1 MGDEGDDEEDDARA
15 EKTKKSPM
23 AAQNQYQLKASNDE
37 TPAGHFLYPLVAV
50 DCITDWSTAAPT
62 ETKKSQPRL
71 PWPPPLES
79 NDHHSPALR
88 WSLLSHITEL
98 RKHGLEGWEEGIG
111 VSGLAGLRISHTK
124 TLSIR
129 AVFKAPEIHLAN
141 TSPRDTSP
149 DPRYLG
155 ATAMPP
161 KRSTRQNSV
170 ANSHA
175 EVESQ
180 GHSHAMGETHA
191 QGGGQTHT
199 QGGGQTHGG
208 ENPFG
213 GGQAHGGGQV
223 LGGEIPVG
231 KPTDNKEDHQ
241 NKNDNRNH
249 EERESHNKN
258 DTPFVTMSDV
268 ADLLR
273 QERERPPKEP
283 RHFVRRPPYPIE
295 LLKEPYPEKYDTP
308 VFALFDGRK
317 GSAMEHISKFLDSM
331 GPFAAHGDLCL
342 REFSKSLVDRA
353 YTWYTVLPAGSIRTW
368 EDMVESFCS
377 KYFHVEEKITL
388 VNLHSTKQQIGED
401 LVKYIHRFR
410 DVSLDCH
417 VKYQEGEL
425 VEARKTA
432 ISVKPQVE
440 KSRDK
445 KSLPQTLTVSTT
457 TAPSGTKRKSPSDK
471 AYEEPPP
478 LPFTAEEM
486 MAIFDKWV
494 QDQVIK
500 LPKISKQPTAEEQ
513 KNPKYCR
520 YHRYV
525 NHPTVDCRTLR
536 WEVNRKI
543 QDGTLQL
550 SEAQQKVHQ
559 IPFPNYNKDKGKAV
573 VSVVIHGNVS
583 DMEAEES
590 AAASSSLVPAAV
602 RTLQK
607 SPKFKS
613 LFNQLGFGPEARN
626 AATEALITIAAES
639 GATCFT
645 AEAHASRAFL
655 ETTNAI
661 TFTDEDMEVQYPD
674 HRRPLYLSAVVK
686 DVQVRRALVDT
697 GSCLNLIPLSTLQ
710 AANVPQQK
718 IQGSPME
725 VTGFGGMTEHTM
737 GHVQLVLKVG
747 PIVALTRFHVVN
759 AETPYHVLLGRPW
772 LHKHKLVSSTYH
784 QCVKGRL
791 NGKPIR
797 IAANSC
803 PFDQT
808 EAHFVEAALYDDFA
822 STGEPSIVRPCGTPL
837 PAWEDIKDD
846 PEIDLRELLERKKKR
861 KEREGAW
868 GLIAHS
874 KRVPHLKRVVCKPSC
889 HLTQQTENSGKVMVD
904 QIQSTAMNSEK
915 VTVDHAQST
924 VMNHQKV
931 AVDQTES
938 MAINFEKVTVDR
950 IESMAINFERPAVD
964 QIESMAINSE
974 GPVVDKKESTAMD
987 PGGSTVDH
995 APSTVRNSGAEA
1007 VADQTE
1013 STTMSKEKSTTAEP
1027 NITSKEELEVIN
1039 LSDDPDITKPIS
1051 ISKSLSAKE
1060 RKCLIDLL
1068 HEYKDVFAWDYH
1080 EMPGIDPGLVAHSL
1094 NVEPGTRPVVQP
1106 MRTFHTEVEA
1116 QITQEVKKL
1125 LAAGFIK
1132 PIQHPRW
1139 LSNIVPVKKKN
1150 GQIRCCVDF
1159 RNLNKACPKDEFPL
1173 PNMDL
1178 LIDSAAGHA
1187 MFSFMD
1193 GFSGYNQIRMS
1204 TRDAEKTAFRT
1215 PIGNF
1220 YYTVMPFGLKNAGA
1234 TYQRTMT
1241 AMFHDMMH
1249 KEIEDYVDDIV
1260 VKSKKREDHLRVLR
1274 KVFDRCRLYKLKMNP
1289 LKCAFG
1295 VSAGKFLGFL
1305 VHNRG
1310 IDVDPAKASA
1320 IATMKAPTSH
1330 KELKSFLGR
1339 LSYIRRFIPGLAAVT
1354 AIFMPLM
1361 KKGVPFVWSTAC
1373 QQAFEKIQLI
1383 MTKLPTWPKKMKM
1396 GPEKPIYYVSR
1407 ALRDAETRYSGA
1419 EACMSLLHRPVLS
1432 GRLAQWLLQL
1442 SQYEITTETPT
1453 AIKSQAIADL
1463 LAQFPGEDSSSIS
1476 HEVPGEIGE
1485 ALLADLAD
1493 STWTLKFDGSS
1504 TSSSS
1509 GAGIV
1514 LTREDGETI
1523 AKSFKLDFSCSN
1535 NASEYEAYI
1544 TGLVIAHE
1552 MGIKHLRVIGD
1563 SNLIICQTKGEF
1575 SLKEPSLALYR
1586 ALAQKL
1592 EEKFHTFEISHAM
1605 RCENR
1610 YADAL
1615 ATLGSQVSF
1624 EGSKVDVTIDKR
1636 SMPITDLL
1644 KEKFK
1649 EQNLDAEDWRTPIR
1663 AKLVSPEGVADL
1675 KVLKDYVLIAG
1686 DLYRRLPGG
1695 VLARCVS
1702 LQEAAKKLTE
1712 VHERCCELRDGVSL
1726 YRRLQRLGYF
1736 WPSMSKEAAS
1746 LQEQCS
1752 FCQHQHE
1759 SDQVYATF
1767 VSSDWRTP
1775 FLEYFIENGFHGD
1788 PLRCLSLAESQTVM
1802 KEAHSGECG
1811 EHQGKK
1817 RLYQLLLT
1825 LGYYWPTMKKD
1836 TADFVKSCHT
1846 CQLQANLIHTH
1857 PTSLQNM
1864 ATPWP
1869 FHTWGLD
1876 LIGPINPSSGGY
1888 IWILVATEYFSK
1900 WVEAAIPLRK
1910 ATGAAVANFI
1920 REHIITRFGIPHK
1933 IISDNGTPFVNK
1945 NVKEVLEHYRIKHRR
1960 STPYYPQGNGQA
1972 EATNRMLLRILSKMV
1987 FDYGKGWNSH
1997 LADTL
2002 WAYRG
2007 STKTATGF
2015 TPFSLVYGTDAI
2027 SPTEL
2032 LVPSPRILHG
2042 MDLEADADICAEAR
2056 VADLEGLEEARE
2068 LAQARSLRY
2077 HQKLADAYEKTLQ
2090 TRIFAKGQMVL
2101 RAVDHVRRGLPSP
2114 SKFAPN
2120 WEGPY
2125 LIREAYDSGYYKL
2138 STADGTTLV
2147 DPINGKWLKRYY
2159 S

>member
-1 MGDEGDDEEDDARA
+1 
-15 EKTKKSPM
+15 
-23 AAQNQYQLKASNDE
+23 
-37 TPAGHFLYPLVAV
+37 
-50 DCITDWSTAAPT
+50 
-62 ETKKSQPRL
+62 
-71 PWPPPLES
+71 
-79 NDHHSPALR
+79 
-88 WSLLSHITEL
+88 
-98 RKHGLEGWEEGIG
+98 
-111 VSGLAGLRISHTK
+111 
-124 TLSIR
+124 
-129 AVFKAPEIHLAN
+129 
-141 TSPRDTSP
+141 
-149 DPRYLG
+149 
-155 ATAMPP
+155 MPP
-161 KRSTRQNSV
+161 KKSTRQNSV
-170 ANSHA
+170 ANSHV

-180 GHSHAMGETHA
+180 GHSHAMGEIHA
-191 QGGGQTHT
+191 QGGGQTLE
-199 QGGGQTHGG
+199 G
-208 ENPFG
+208 ENPLA
-213 GGQAHGGGQV
+213 GGQALGGRQV
-223 LGGEIPVG
+223 LGGREIPVG
-231 KPTDNKEDHQ
+231 GPQQMTLMFEMIKGMQQNQVELAESLRQLREANGNKEDHQ

-249 EERESHNKN
+249 E
-258 DTPFVTMSDV
+258 
-268 ADLLR
+268 
-273 QERERPPKEP
+273 
-283 RHFVRRPPYPIE
+283 
-295 LLKEPYPEKYDTP
+295 
-308 VFALFDGRK
+308 GK
-317 GSAMEHISKFLDSM
+317 GKRSAMEHISKFLDSM
-331 GPFAAHGDLCL
+331 GPLAAYGDLCL

-353 YTWYTVLPAGSIRTW
+353 YTWYTVLPTGSIRTW

-388 VNLHSTKQQIGED
+388 VNLHSTKQQTGED

-425 VEARKTA
+425 VEVCIDNMLPEFRAHLENLD
-432 ISVKPQVE
+432 IS
-440 KSRDK
+440 R
-445 KSLPQTLTVSTT
+445 STT
-457 TAPSGTKRKSPSDK
+457 DSHCVHRNPPSGTKRKNPTEK

-513 KNPKYCR
+513 KDPKYCR

-536 WEVNRKI
+536 W
-543 QDGTLQL
+543 
-550 SEAQQKVHQ
+550 
-559 IPFPNYNKDKGKAV
+559 
-573 VSVVIHGNVS
+573 
-583 DMEAEES
+583 EAEES

-613 LFNQLGFGPEARN
+613 LFNQLGFGPKARN

-725 VTGFGGMTEHTM
+725 V
-737 GHVQLVLKVG
+737 G

-808 EAHFVEAALYDDFA
+808 EAHFVEAALYDDLA
-822 STGEPSIVRPCGTPL
+822 STGEPSIQEGPTP
-837 PAWEDIKDD
+837 E
-846 PEIDLRELLERKKKR
+846 
-861 KEREGAW
+861 EG
-868 GLIAHS
+868 GLQ
-874 KRVPHLKRVVCKPSC
+874 PSC
-889 HLTQQTENSGKVMVD
+889 HLIQQTENSGKVVVD
-904 QIQSTAMNSEK
+904 QLQSTAMSSEE

-924 VMNHQKV
+924 VMNPQEV

-938 MAINFEKVTVDR
+938 MAIN
-950 IESMAINFERPAVD
+950 SERPAVD
-964 QIESMAINSE
+964 QTESMAMNSKE
-974 GPVVDKKESTAMD
+974 VAEDQTESTAMS
-987 PGGSTVDH
+987 PGRSTVDH
-995 APSTVRNSGAEA
+995 ARSTVMNSEEEA
-1007 VADQTE
+1007 MVDQTE
-1013 STTMSKEKSTTAEP
+1013 STTMRKEKSTAAES
-1027 NITSKEELEVIN
+1027 NMTSKEELEVIN
-1039 LSDDPDITKPIS
+1039 LSNDPDISKPIS

-1116 QITQEVKKL
+1116 QITQEVKEVTCCWIYQ
-1125 LAAGFIK
+1125 ANYSIHGGCQIF
-1132 PIQHPRW
+1132 
-1139 LSNIVPVKKKN
+1139 VPVKKKN

-1204 TRDAEKTAFRT
+1204 TKDAEKTAFRT

-1260 VKSKKREDHLRVLR
+1260 VKSKKREDHLGILR
-1274 KVFDRCRLYKLKMNP
+1274 K
-1289 LKCAFG
+1289 
-1295 VSAGKFLGFL
+1295 
-1305 VHNRG
+1305 
-1310 IDVDPAKASA
+1310 AKASA

-1354 AIFMPLM
+1354 AVFTPLM
-1361 KKGVPFVWSTAC
+1361 KKGVSFVWSTAC
-1373 QQAFEKIQLI
+1373 QQAFEKD
-1383 MTKLPTWPKKMKM
+1383 PT
-1396 GPEKPIYYVSR
+1396 
-1407 ALRDAETRYSGA
+1407 
-1419 EACMSLLHRPVLS
+1419 
-1432 GRLAQWLLQL
+1432 
-1442 SQYEITTETPT
+1442 
-1453 AIKSQAIADL
+1453 IKSQAIADL

-1476 HEVPGEIGE
+1476 HEVPGGMGE
-1485 ALLADLAD
+1485 AL
-1493 STWTLKFDGSS
+1493 
-1504 TSSSS
+1504 
-1509 GAGIV
+1509 
-1514 LTREDGETI
+1514 EDGETI

-1544 TGLVIAHE
+1544 TGLAIAHE

-1563 SNLIICQTKGEF
+1563 SNLIICQTKGAKTGTPM
-1575 SLKEPSLALYR
+1575 LLQPWVP
-1586 ALAQKL
+1586 
-1592 EEKFHTFEISHAM
+1592 KF
-1605 RCENR
+1605 
-1610 YADAL
+1610 
-1615 ATLGSQVSF
+1615 SF

-1644 KEKFK
+1644 REKFK
-1649 EQNLDAEDWRTPIR
+1649 EQNLDAEDWRTPIK
-1663 AKLVSPEGVADL
+1663 AKLMSPEGVADL

-1695 VLARCVS
+1695 VLARCVN
-1702 LQEAAKKLTE
+1702 LQEAAKKLIE
-1712 VHERCCELRDGVSL
+1712 VHEKCCEFRDGVSL

-1759 SDQVYATF
+1759 SDQIYATF
-1767 VSSDWRTP
+1767 ISSDWRTP
-1775 FLEYFIENGFHGD
+1775 FLEYLIENILPQTSQAAIRLKKLATRYFVEGGILFRKGFHGE

-1900 WVEAAIPLRK
+1900 WVEAIPLRK

-1920 REHIITRFGIPHK
+1920 REHIITR
-1933 IISDNGTPFVNK
+1933 
-1945 NVKEVLEHYRIKHRR
+1945 LEFSSGRHIMGLPWINQN
-1960 STPYYPQGNGQA
+1960 S
-1972 EATNRMLLRILSKMV
+1972 NRL
-1987 FDYGKGWNSH
+1987 H
-1997 LADTL
+1997 LH
-2002 WAYRG
+2002 
-2007 STKTATGF
+2007 
-2015 TPFSLVYGTDAI
+2015 FSLVYGTDAI

-2068 LAQARSLRY
+2068 LAQ
-2077 HQKLADAYEKTLQ
+2077 
-2090 TRIFAKGQMVL
+2090 GQMVL
-2101 RAVDHVRRGLPSP
+2101 RMVDHVRRGLPSP
-2114 SKFAPN
+2114 FKFAPN

>member
-1 MGDEGDDEEDDARA
+1 ML
-15 EKTKKSPM
+15 K
-23 AAQNQYQLKASNDE
+23 QNLK
-37 TPAGHFLYPLVAV
+37 
-50 DCITDWSTAAPT
+50 
-62 ETKKSQPRL
+62 
-71 PWPPPLES
+71 
-79 NDHHSPALR
+79 
-88 WSLLSHITEL
+88 
-98 RKHGLEGWEEGIG
+98 
-111 VSGLAGLRISHTK
+111 
-124 TLSIR
+124 
-129 AVFKAPEIHLAN
+129 
-141 TSPRDTSP
+141 
-149 DPRYLG
+149 
-155 ATAMPP
+155 ATAMPWEKHTLRVVDRRMGEKTP
-161 KRSTRQNSV
+161 SVGDKLMV
-170 ANSHA
+170 ANKFL
-175 EVESQ
+175 
-180 GHSHAMGETHA
+180 G
-191 QGGGQTHT
+191 
-199 QGGGQTHGG
+199 
-208 ENPFG
+208 
-213 GGQAHGGGQV
+213 
-223 LGGEIPVG
+223 GGEIPVG
-231 KPTDNKEDHQ
+231 GPQQMALMFEMIKAMQQNQAELAESLKQLREVNTNKEDHQ

-268 ADLLR
+268 ADLLK
-273 QERERPPKEP
+273 QERERAPKEP
-283 RHFVRRPPYPIE
+283 RHFGVPWN
-295 LLKEPYPEKYDTP
+295 T
-308 VFALFDGRK
+308 
-317 GSAMEHISKFLDSM
+317 SANFLDSM
-331 GPFAAHGDLCL
+331 GPFAANGDLCL

-425 VEARKTA
+425 VESSLKF
-432 ISVKPQVE
+432 E

-445 KSLPQTLTVSTT
+445 KSLPQTLTVSTA
-457 TAPSGTKRKSPSDK
+457 TAPSGTKRKNTTDK
-471 AYEEPPP
+471 VYEEPPP

-500 LPKISKQPTAEEQ
+500 LPKISKQPTPEEQ
-513 KNPKYCR
+513 KDPKYCR

-525 NHPTVDCRTLR
+525 NHSTVDCRTLR

-543 QDGTLQL
+543 QNGTLLL

-559 IPFPNYNKDKGKAV
+559 TPFPNYNKDKGKAV

-583 DMEAEES
+583 DVEAEES
-590 AAASSSLVPAAV
+590 AAASSSL
-602 RTLQK
+602 
-607 SPKFKS
+607 
-613 LFNQLGFGPEARN
+613 
-626 AATEALITIAAES
+626 
-639 GATCFT
+639 
-645 AEAHASRAFL
+645 
-655 ETTNAI
+655 
-661 TFTDEDMEVQYPD
+661 DMEVQYPD
-674 HRRPLYLSAVVK
+674 HRRPLYLSAVIK
-686 DVQVRRALVDT
+686 NVQVRRALVDT

-710 AANVPQQK
+710 AVDLPHQK

-725 VTGFGGMTEHTM
+725 VTGFGD
-737 GHVQLVLKVG
+737 
-747 PIVALTRFHVVN
+747 
-759 AETPYHVLLGRPW
+759 LGCTSTNWCHPPTIN
-772 LHKHKLVSSTYH
+772 VS
-784 QCVKGRL
+784 KGRL

-808 EAHFVEAALYDDFA
+808 EAHFVEAALYDDLA

-846 PEIDLRELLERKKKR
+846 PEIDLRELLQRKKKR
-861 KEREGAW
+861 KEREVEQGSAPQCGPTPEEG
-868 GLIAHS
+868 GLQ
-874 KRVPHLKRVVCKPSC
+874 PSC
-889 HLTQQTENSGKVMVD
+889 HLIQQTENSGKVVVD
-904 QIQSTAMNSEK
+904 QLQSTTMNSEEI
-915 VTVDHAQST
+915 TVDHARSMVMNPQVVAVDQTRSIAANTEKAAKDQAESTTTNPEGSTVDHSQST
-924 VMNHQKV
+924 VMNSEEED

-938 MAINFEKVTVDR
+938 TARRM
-950 IESMAINFERPAVD
+950 
-964 QIESMAINSE
+964 
-974 GPVVDKKESTAMD
+974 KE
-987 PGGSTVDH
+987 
-995 APSTVRNSGAEA
+995 
-1007 VADQTE
+1007 
-1013 STTMSKEKSTTAEP
+1013 STTAEP
-1027 NITSKEELEVIN
+1027 NLTSKEELEVID
-1039 LSDDPDITKPIS
+1039 LSDNPDITKPVS

-1080 EMPGIDPGLVAHSL
+1080 EMPGIDPGPSGSFFECGARYQTCGAAHENLPYGSRGTNHTRSEKATCCWFYQTHSASTVAVKHCA
-1094 NVEPGTRPVVQP
+1094 G
-1106 MRTFHTEVEA
+1106 
-1116 QITQEVKKL
+1116 QEKERADQML
-1125 LAAGFIK
+1125 Y
-1132 PIQHPRW
+1132 
-1139 LSNIVPVKKKN
+1139 
-1150 GQIRCCVDF
+1150 
-1159 RNLNKACPKDEFPL
+1159 
-1173 PNMDL
+1173 
-1178 LIDSAAGHA
+1178 SAAGHA

-1260 VKSKKREDHLRVLR
+1260 VKSKKREDHLGILR
-1274 KVFDRCRLYKLKMNP
+1274 KPRHPP
-1289 LKCAFG
+1289 L
-1295 VSAGKFLGFL
+1295 
-1305 VHNRG
+1305 
-1310 IDVDPAKASA
+1310 
-1320 IATMKAPTSH
+1320 ATMKAPTSH

-1354 AIFMPLM
+1354 AVFAPLM
-1361 KKGVPFVWSTAC
+1361 KKGSLADHCVYTWLPIV
-1373 QQAFEKIQLI
+1373 KQLGAWW
-1383 MTKLPTWPKKMKM
+1383 LKKMKKEPKGQSTM
-1396 GPEKPIYYVSR
+1396 LAEHFK
-1407 ALRDAETRYSGA
+1407 DAETRYSGA
-1419 EACMSLLHRPVLS
+1419 ERACLALIYASQRLRHYFLAHKIQLITKSHPIRSLLHRPVLS

-1514 LTREDGETI
+1514 LAREDGKTI
-1523 AKSFKLDFSCSN
+1523 AKSFKLDFPCSN

-1592 EEKFHTFEISHAM
+1592 EEEFDTFEISHAM

-1644 KEKFK
+1644 REKFK
-1649 EQNLDAEDWRTPIR
+1649 EPNLDAEDWRTPIK
-1663 AKLVSPEGVADL
+1663 AKLVAPEGVADL

-1695 VLARCVS
+1695 VLARCVN

-1712 VHERCCELRDGVSL
+1712 VHEKCCELRDGISL

-1759 SDQVYATF
+1759 SDQIYATF

-1775 FLEYFIENGFHGD
+1775 FLEYLIENILPQTSQAAVRIKKLATRYFVEGGILFRKGFHGD

-1811 EHQGKK
+1811 EASRQEK
-1817 RLYQLLLT
+1817 
-1825 LGYYWPTMKKD
+1825 
-1836 TADFVKSCHT
+1836 
-1846 CQLQANLIHTH
+1846 I
-1857 PTSLQNM
+1857 NM

-1876 LIGPINPSSGGY
+1876 LIGPINPASGGY

-1900 WVEAAIPLRK
+1900 WVEAIPLRK

-1945 NVKEVLEHYRIKHRR
+1945 NVREVLEHYRIKHRR

-1987 FDYGKGWNSH
+1987 FDYGKGWSSH

-2101 RAVDHVRRGLPSP
+2101 KTVDHVRRGLPSP

-2138 STADGTTLV
+2138 STADGTTLA

>member
-1 MGDEGDDEEDDARA
+1 MTRRKRSTAAAKAQKMWKRAGPPHHPSGPRRVVQRSTASSVTEKRSAAAPTAANDEGSDEEDEAR
-15 EKTKKSPM
+15 
-23 AAQNQYQLKASNDE
+23 LKRLGN
-37 TPAGHFLYPLVAV
+37 
-50 DCITDWSTAAPT
+50 
-62 ETKKSQPRL
+62 L
-71 PWPPPLES
+71 PWPPKSVPPEAD
-79 NDHHSPALR
+79 NDEKPTGYFLYPR
-88 WSLLSHITEL
+88 
-98 RKHGLEGWEEGIG
+98 GLEKSAMATTTRGQRPPQPSTPVVLAPPHHGTQEARFGGRGTNLLQFGLICRNRNGIDLLG
-111 VSGLAGLRISHTK
+111 RNAK
-124 TLSIR
+124 N
-129 AVFKAPEIHLAN
+129 A
-141 TSPRDTSP
+141 
-149 DPRYLG
+149 DPQHLG
-155 ATAMPP
+155 ATTMPP

-175 EVESQ
+175 EAESQ

-191 QGGGQTHT
+191 QGGGQTH
-199 QGGGQTHGG
+199 GG

-213 GGQAHGGGQV
+213 GGQTHGGEQV
-223 LGGEIPVG
+223 LGGGEIPIGGPQQMALMFEMIKAMQQNQAELAESLKQLREVN
-231 KPTDNKEDHQ
+231 TNKEDHQ

-268 ADLLR
+268 ADLLK
-273 QERERPPKEP
+273 QERERAPKEP

-308 VFALFDGRK
+308 VFALFDGRR

-331 GPFAAHGDLCL
+331 GPFAANGDLCL

-425 VEARKTA
+425 VE
-432 ISVKPQVE
+432 VKPQVE

-445 KSLPQTLTVSTT
+445 KSLPQTLTVSTA
-457 TAPSGTKRKSPSDK
+457 TAPS
-471 AYEEPPP
+471 
-478 LPFTAEEM
+478 
-486 MAIFDKWV
+486 
-494 QDQVIK
+494 DQVIK
-500 LPKISKQPTAEEQ
+500 LPKISKQPTPEEQ
-513 KNPKYCR
+513 KDPKYCR

-525 NHPTVDCRTLR
+525 NHSTVDCRTLR

-543 QDGTLQL
+543 QNGTLLL

-559 IPFPNYNKDKGKAV
+559 TPFPNYNKDKGKAV

-583 DMEAEES
+583 DVEAEES
-590 AAASSSLVPAAV
+590 AAASSSL
-602 RTLQK
+602 
-607 SPKFKS
+607 
-613 LFNQLGFGPEARN
+613 
-626 AATEALITIAAES
+626 
-639 GATCFT
+639 
-645 AEAHASRAFL
+645 
-655 ETTNAI
+655 
-661 TFTDEDMEVQYPD
+661 DMEVQYPD
-674 HRRPLYLSAVVK
+674 HRRPLYLSAVIK
-686 DVQVRRALVDT
+686 NVQVRRALVDT

-710 AANVPQQK
+710 AVDLPHQK

-808 EAHFVEAALYDDFA
+808 EAHFVEAALYDDLA

-846 PEIDLRELLERKKKR
+846 PEIDLRELLQRKKKR
-861 KEREGAW
+861 KEREVEQGSA
-868 GLIAHS
+868 
-874 KRVPHLKRVVCKPSC
+874 PQC
-889 HLTQQTENSGKVMVD
+889 TENSGKVVMD
-904 QIQSTAMNSEK
+904 QLQSTTMDSEEI
-915 VTVDHAQST
+915 TVDHARSMVMNPKIVTVDQTRSIAANTEKAVKDQAESTTTNPEGSTVDHSQST
-924 VMNHQKV
+924 VTNSEEED

-938 MAINFEKVTVDR
+938 TARRM
-950 IESMAINFERPAVD
+950 
-964 QIESMAINSE
+964 
-974 GPVVDKKESTAMD
+974 KE
-987 PGGSTVDH
+987 
-995 APSTVRNSGAEA
+995 
-1007 VADQTE
+1007 
-1013 STTMSKEKSTTAEP
+1013 STTAES
-1027 NITSKEELEVIN
+1027 NLTSKEELEVID
-1039 LSDDPDITKPIS
+1039 LSDNPDITKPVS

-1260 VKSKKREDHLRVLR
+1260 VKSKKREDHLGILR

-1320 IATMKAPTSH
+1320 VATMKAPTSH

-1354 AIFMPLM
+1354 AVFAPLM
-1361 KKGVPFVWSTAC
+1361 KKGVPFIWSTAC
-1373 QQAFEKIQLI
+1373 QQAFEKIQQI
-1383 MTKLPTWPKKMKM
+1383 MTKLPTVCAPVP
-1396 GPEKPIYYVSR
+1396 GRPLRLYLASNSEAIGGLVAQEDEEGTERPIYYVSR
-1407 ALRDAETRYSGA
+1407 ALKDAETRYSGA
-1419 EACMSLLHRPVLS
+1419 ERACLALIYASQRLRHYFLAHKIQLITKSHPIRSLLHRPVLS

-1476 HEVPGEIGE
+1476 HE
-1485 ALLADLAD
+1485 
-1493 STWTLKFDGSS
+1493 
-1504 TSSSS
+1504 
-1509 GAGIV
+1509 
-1514 LTREDGETI
+1514 
-1523 AKSFKLDFSCSN
+1523 
-1535 NASEYEAYI
+1535 
-1544 TGLVIAHE
+1544 
-1552 MGIKHLRVIGD
+1552 
-1563 SNLIICQTKGEF
+1563 TKGEF

-1592 EEKFHTFEISHAM
+1592 EEEFDTFEISHAM

-1644 KEKFK
+1644 REKFK
-1649 EQNLDAEDWRTPIR
+1649 EPNLDAEDWRTPIK
-1663 AKLVSPEGVADL
+1663 AKLVAPEGVADL

-1695 VLARCVS
+1695 VLARCVN

-1712 VHERCCELRDGVSL
+1712 VHEKCCELRDGISL

-1736 WPSMSKEAAS
+1736 WPSMSKGGSKSAGTTSQAAVRIKK
-1746 LQEQCS
+1746 L
-1752 FCQHQHE
+1752 
-1759 SDQVYATF
+1759 ATRYF
-1767 VSSDWRTP
+1767 VEGGILFRK
-1775 FLEYFIENGFHGD
+1775 GFHGD

-1876 LIGPINPSSGGY
+1876 LIGPINPASGGY

-1900 WVEAAIPLRK
+1900 WVEAIPLRK

-1945 NVKEVLEHYRIKHRR
+1945 NVREVLEHYRIKHRR

-2101 RAVDHVRRGLPSP
+2101 KTVDHVRRGLPSP

-2125 LIREAYDSGYYKL
+2125 LIREAYDSGYYRL
-2138 STADGTTLV
+2138 STADGTTLA

>member
-1 MGDEGDDEEDDARA
+1 M
-15 EKTKKSPM
+15 T
-23 AAQNQYQLKASNDE
+23 LK
-37 TPAGHFLYPLVAV
+37 
-50 DCITDWSTAAPT
+50 
-62 ETKKSQPRL
+62 
-71 PWPPPLES
+71 
-79 NDHHSPALR
+79 
-88 WSLLSHITEL
+88 
-98 RKHGLEGWEEGIG
+98 
-111 VSGLAGLRISHTK
+111 
-124 TLSIR
+124 
-129 AVFKAPEIHLAN
+129 
-141 TSPRDTSP
+141 
-149 DPRYLG
+149 
-155 ATAMPP
+155 
-161 KRSTRQNSV
+161 
-170 ANSHA
+170 
-175 EVESQ
+175 
-180 GHSHAMGETHA
+180 
-191 QGGGQTHT
+191 
-199 QGGGQTHGG
+199 
-208 ENPFG
+208 
-213 GGQAHGGGQV
+213 
-223 LGGEIPVG
+223 
-231 KPTDNKEDHQ
+231 
-241 NKNDNRNH
+241 
-249 EERESHNKN
+249 
-258 DTPFVTMSDV
+258 
-268 ADLLR
+268 
-273 QERERPPKEP
+273 
-283 RHFVRRPPYPIE
+283 
-295 LLKEPYPEKYDTP
+295 
-308 VFALFDGRK
+308 
-317 GSAMEHISKFLDSM
+317 
-331 GPFAAHGDLCL
+331 
-342 REFSKSLVDRA
+342 
-353 YTWYTVLPAGSIRTW
+353 
-368 EDMVESFCS
+368 
-377 KYFHVEEKITL
+377 
-388 VNLHSTKQQIGED
+388 
-401 LVKYIHRFR
+401 
-410 DVSLDCH
+410 
-417 VKYQEGEL
+417 
-425 VEARKTA
+425 
-432 ISVKPQVE
+432 
-440 KSRDK
+440 
-445 KSLPQTLTVSTT
+445 
-457 TAPSGTKRKSPSDK
+457 
-471 AYEEPPP
+471 
-478 LPFTAEEM
+478 
-486 MAIFDKWV
+486 
-494 QDQVIK
+494 
-500 LPKISKQPTAEEQ
+500 
-513 KNPKYCR
+513 
-520 YHRYV
+520 
-525 NHPTVDCRTLR
+525 
-536 WEVNRKI
+536 
-543 QDGTLQL
+543 
-550 SEAQQKVHQ
+550 
-559 IPFPNYNKDKGKAV
+559 
-573 VSVVIHGNVS
+573 
-583 DMEAEES
+583 
-590 AAASSSLVPAAV
+590 
-602 RTLQK
+602 
-607 SPKFKS
+607 
-613 LFNQLGFGPEARN
+613 
-626 AATEALITIAAES
+626 LI
-639 GATCFT
+639 
-645 AEAHASRAFL
+645 
-655 ETTNAI
+655 
-661 TFTDEDMEVQYPD
+661 Y
-674 HRRPLYLSAVVK
+674 
-686 DVQVRRALVDT
+686 
-697 GSCLNLIPLSTLQ
+697 GSCLNERRKGRNGKLNTGVHRNACVS
-710 AANVPQQK
+710 N
-718 IQGSPME
+718 SPMD
-725 VTGFGGMTEHTM
+725 
-737 GHVQLVLKVG
+737 
-747 PIVALTRFHVVN
+747 A
-759 AETPYHVLLGRPW
+759 
-772 LHKHKLVSSTYH
+772 SS
-784 QCVKGRL
+784 
-791 NGKPIR
+791 
-797 IAANSC
+797 IAY
-803 PFDQT
+803 
-808 EAHFVEAALYDDFA
+808 E
-822 STGEPSIVRPCGTPL
+822 
-837 PAWEDIKDD
+837 
-846 PEIDLRELLERKKKR
+846 
-861 KEREGAW
+861 
-868 GLIAHS
+868 
-874 KRVPHLKRVVCKPSC
+874 
-889 HLTQQTENSGKVMVD
+889 ENSGKVAVD

-931 AVDQTES
+931 AVDQ
-938 MAINFEKVTVDR
+938 

-964 QIESMAINSE
+964 QIESMTVDSE
-974 GPVVDKKESTAMD
+974 RPVVDQEESTAMD

-995 APSTVRNSGAEA
+995 ASSTVRNSGAEA

-1150 GQIRCCVDF
+1150 GQIRY
-1159 RNLNKACPKDEFPL
+1159 
-1173 PNMDL
+1173 
-1178 LIDSAAGHA
+1178 SAAGHA

-1241 AMFHDMMH
+1241 AMFHDMVH

-1339 LSYIRRFIPGLAAVT
+1339 LSYIRRFIPGLAAAT

-1383 MTKLPTWPKKMKM
+1383 MTKLPTVCAPVPGRPLRLYLASNSEAIGGLVAQKDEE
-1396 GPEKPIYYVSR
+1396 GTERPIYYVSR
-1407 ALRDAETRYSGA
+1407 ALKDAETRYSGA
-1419 EACMSLLHRPVLS
+1419 ERACLALIYASQRLRHYFLAHKIQLITKSHPIRSLLHRPVLS

-1563 SNLIICQTKGEF
+1563 SNLIICQTK
-1575 SLKEPSLALYR
+1575 
-1586 ALAQKL
+1586 
-1592 EEKFHTFEISHAM
+1592 
-1605 RCENR
+1605 
-1610 YADAL
+1610 
-1615 ATLGSQVSF
+1615 VSF
-1624 EGSKVDVTIDKR
+1624 EGSKVDITIDKR

-1663 AKLVSPEGVADL
+1663 AKLMSPEGVADL

-1736 WPSMSKEAAS
+1736 WPSMGKEAAG

-1752 FCQHQHE
+1752 SCQHQHE

-1775 FLEYFIENGFHGD
+1775 FLEYLIENVLPQTSQAATRLKKLATRYFVEGGILFRKGFHGD
-1788 PLRCLSLAESQTVM
+1788 PLRCLSLAESQIVM

-1876 LIGPINPSSGGY
+1876 LIGPINPSSGGC
-1888 IWILVATEYFSK
+1888 IWILVATEYFTK
-1900 WVEAAIPLRK
+1900 WVEAIPLRK

-1920 REHIITRFGIPHK
+1920 REHIITRSFGALSNQAPQILRLITLK
-1933 IISDNGTPFVNK
+1933 AMD
-1945 NVKEVLEHYRIKHRR
+1945 RR
-1960 STPYYPQGNGQA
+1960 RQP
-1972 EATNRMLLRILSKMV
+1972 NRMLLRILSKMV

-2101 RAVDHVRRGLPSP
+2101 KTVDHVRRGLPSP

-2138 STADGTTLV
+2138 STADGTTLA

>member
-1 MGDEGDDEEDDARA
+1 
-15 EKTKKSPM
+15 M
-23 AAQNQYQLKASNDE
+23 ALKHHFPSSLDTVLKALKGDIPKEESDFQSYSNHDKN
-37 TPAGHFLYPLVAV
+37 VAV
-50 DCITDWSTAAPT
+50 DFITEWSTAAPT
-62 ETKKSQPRL
+62 GTEIITKAEKTRGICHGH
-71 PWPPPLES
+71 
-79 NDHHSPALR
+79 HHSRAETTTAQHSGGPCSSTSWNLG
-88 WSLLSHITEL
+88 SKLI
-98 RKHGLEGWEEGIG
+98 HGIW
-111 VSGLAGLRISHTK
+111 GLQPCH
-124 TLSIR
+124 
-129 AVFKAPEIHLAN
+129 
-141 TSPRDTSP
+141 PR
-149 DPRYLG
+149 
-155 ATAMPP
+155 
-161 KRSTRQNSV
+161 RSTRQNSV

-175 EVESQ
+175 EGESQ
-180 GHSHAMGETHA
+180 GQSHAIGETHAHGGGQTHA

-213 GGQAHGGGQV
+213 GGQAHSGGQV
-223 LGGEIPVG
+223 LGGGEIPVG
-231 KPTDNKEDHQ
+231 GPQQMALMFEMIKGMQQNQVELAESLRQLREANGNKEDHQ

-317 GSAMEHISKFLDSM
+317 GSAMEHISK
-331 GPFAAHGDLCL
+331 
-342 REFSKSLVDRA
+342 A

-410 DVSLDCH
+410 GRVLGLSCEVSR
-417 VKYQEGEL
+417 GG
-425 VEARKTA
+425 ASR
-432 ISVKPQVE
+432 VKPQVE

-445 KSLPQTLTVSTT
+445 KSLPQTLTVSTA
-457 TAPSGTKRKSPSDK
+457 TAPSGTKRKNPTDK

-494 QDQVIK
+494 QDQ
-500 LPKISKQPTAEEQ
+500 
-513 KNPKYCR
+513 
-520 YHRYV
+520 
-525 NHPTVDCRTLR
+525 
-536 WEVNRKI
+536 VNRKI

-590 AAASSSLVPAAV
+590 AAASSSLIPAAV
-602 RTLQK
+602 KDSTK
-607 SPKFKS
+607 
-613 LFNQLGFGPEARN
+613 
-626 AATEALITIAAES
+626 ES
-639 GATCFT
+639 
-645 AEAHASRAFL
+645 
-655 ETTNAI
+655 
-661 TFTDEDMEVQYPD
+661 
-674 HRRPLYLSAVVK
+674 K
-686 DVQVRRALVDT
+686 VQVRRALVDT
-697 GSCLNLIPLSTLQ
+697 GSCLKPHSFKHSPSRKGATAEDPRLSHGGDPDL
-710 AANVPQQK
+710 
-718 IQGSPME
+718 E
-725 VTGFGGMTEHTM
+725 GMTEHTM

-747 PIVALTRFHVVN
+747 PIVALTRFHV
-759 AETPYHVLLGRPW
+759 
-772 LHKHKLVSSTYH
+772 
-784 QCVKGRL
+784 GRL

-808 EAHFVEAALYDDFA
+808 EAHFVEAALYDDLA

-861 KEREGAW
+861 KEREVESRESTTMRACPTPRW
-868 GLIAHS
+868 THCLS
-874 KRVPHLKRVVCKPSC
+874 LMK
-889 HLTQQTENSGKVMVD
+889 TENSGKVVVD
-904 QIQSTAMNSEK
+904 QLQSTAMSSEE
-915 VTVDHAQST
+915 VTGRPCT
-924 VMNHQKV
+924 VYRVH
-931 AVDQTES
+931 S
-938 MAINFEKVTVDR
+938 
-950 IESMAINFERPAVD
+950 
-964 QIESMAINSE
+964 SE
-974 GPVVDKKESTAMD
+974 CQRSF
-987 PGGSTVDH
+987 GGSNRVYRDG
-995 APSTVRNSGAEA
+995 SW
-1007 VADQTE
+1007 
-1013 STTMSKEKSTTAEP
+1013 
-1027 NITSKEELEVIN
+1027 
-1039 LSDDPDITKPIS
+1039 S
-1051 ISKSLSAKE
+1051 IYDGP
-1060 RKCLIDLL
+1060 CIV
-1068 HEYKDVFAWDYH
+1068 HDVFAWDYH

-1132 PIQHPRW
+1132 PIQHP
-1139 LSNIVPVKKKN
+1139 
-1150 GQIRCCVDF
+1150 QIQ
-1159 RNLNKACPKDEFPL
+1159 PL
-1173 PNMDL
+1173 VTPC
-1178 LIDSAAGHA
+1178 S
-1187 MFSFMD
+1187 SFMD

-1215 PIGNF
+1215 PI
-1220 YYTVMPFGLKNAGA
+1220 
-1234 TYQRTMT
+1234 
-1241 AMFHDMMH
+1241 
-1249 KEIEDYVDDIV
+1249 DYVDDIV
-1260 VKSKKREDHLRVLR
+1260 VKSKRREDHLGILR

-1354 AIFMPLM
+1354 ATFMPLM
-1361 KKGVPFVWSTAC
+1361 KKGIPFVWSTAC

-1383 MTKLPTWPKKMKM
+1383 MTKLPTVCAPVP
-1396 GPEKPIYYVSR
+1396 GRPLRLYLASNNEAIGGLVAQEDEDGTEK
-1407 ALRDAETRYSGA
+1407 AN
-1419 EACMSLLHRPVLS
+1419 LL
-1432 GRLAQWLLQL
+1432 
-1442 SQYEITTETPT
+1442 Y
-1453 AIKSQAIADL
+1453 L
-1463 LAQFPGEDSSSIS
+1463 LAQFPGEDSSLIS

-1485 ALLADLAD
+1485 ALLA
-1493 STWTLKFDGSS
+1493 
-1504 TSSSS
+1504 
-1509 GAGIV
+1509 
-1514 LTREDGETI
+1514 EDGETI

-1563 SNLIICQTKGEF
+1563 SNPYHLPDQG
-1575 SLKEPSLALYR
+1575 
-1586 ALAQKL
+1586 
-1592 EEKFHTFEISHAM
+1592 
-1605 RCENR
+1605 CENR

-1644 KEKFK
+1644 REKFK

-1675 KVLKDYVLIAG
+1675 KMLKDYVLIAG

-1695 VLARCVS
+1695 VLARCVN

-1712 VHERCCELRDGVSL
+1712 VHERCCELRDG
-1726 YRRLQRLGYF
+1726 
-1736 WPSMSKEAAS
+1736 
-1746 LQEQCS
+1746 
-1752 FCQHQHE
+1752 HE
-1759 SDQVYATF
+1759 SDQIYATF

-1775 FLEYFIENGFHGD
+1775 FLEYLIENILPQTSQAAIRLKKLATRYFVEGGILFRKGFHGD
-1788 PLRCLSLAESQTVM
+1788 PLRCLSLAESQT
-1802 KEAHSGECG
+1802 
-1811 EHQGKK
+1811 
-1817 RLYQLLLT
+1817 
-1825 LGYYWPTMKKD
+1825 KD

-1900 WVEAAIPLRK
+1900 WVEAIPLRK

-1920 REHIITRFGIPHK
+1920 PRT
-1933 IISDNGTPFVNK
+1933 
-1945 NVKEVLEHYRIKHRR
+1945 HYHKHRR

-2042 MDLEADADICAEAR
+2042 MDLEADADICA
-2056 VADLEGLEEARE
+2056 
-2068 LAQARSLRY
+2068 RSKSGRPG
-2077 HQKLADAYEKTLQ
+2077 
-2090 TRIFAKGQMVL
+2090 RIFAKGQMVL

>member
-1 MGDEGDDEEDDARA
+1 MVNDQKKTIHRSSQSPENVEESWSSTPPNGPRRVVQRSTASSVTEKRSAAAPTAANDEGSDEEDEAR
-15 EKTKKSPM
+15 
-23 AAQNQYQLKASNDE
+23 LKRLGN
-37 TPAGHFLYPLVAV
+37 
-50 DCITDWSTAAPT
+50 
-62 ETKKSQPRL
+62 L
-71 PWPPPLES
+71 PWPPKSVPPEAD
-79 NDHHSPALR
+79 NDEKPTGYFLCPR
-88 WSLLSHITEL
+88 
-98 RKHGLEGWEEGIG
+98 GLEKSVMATTTRGQRPPQPSTPVVLAPPHHGTQEARFGGRGTNLLQFGLICRNRNGIDLLG
-111 VSGLAGLRISHTK
+111 RNAK
-124 TLSIR
+124 N
-129 AVFKAPEIHLAN
+129 A
-141 TSPRDTSP
+141 
-149 DPRYLG
+149 DPQHLG
-155 ATAMPP
+155 ATTMPP

-175 EVESQ
+175 EAESQ

-191 QGGGQTHT
+191 QGGGQTH
-199 QGGGQTHGG
+199 GG

-213 GGQAHGGGQV
+213 GGQTHGGEQV
-223 LGGEIPVG
+223 LGGGEIPIGGPQQMALMFEMIKAMQQNQAELAESLKQLREVN
-231 KPTDNKEDHQ
+231 TNKEDHQ

-268 ADLLR
+268 ADLLK
-273 QERERPPKEP
+273 QERERAPKEP

-308 VFALFDGRK
+308 VFALFDGRR

-331 GPFAAHGDLCL
+331 GPFAANGDLCL

-425 VEARKTA
+425 VEVCIDNMLPEFRAHLENLDITRFAPLLQKARKTA

-445 KSLPQTLTVSTT
+445 KSLPQTLTVSTA
-457 TAPSGTKRKSPSDK
+457 TAPSGTKRKNTTDK
-471 AYEEPPP
+471 VYEEPPP

-500 LPKISKQPTAEEQ
+500 LPKISKQPTPEEQ
-513 KNPKYCR
+513 KDPKYCR

-525 NHPTVDCRTLR
+525 NHSTVDCRTLR

-543 QDGTLQL
+543 QNGTLLL

-559 IPFPNYNKDKGKAV
+559 TPFPNYNKDKGKAV
-573 VSVVIHGNVS
+573 VSVVIHGSVS
-583 DMEAEES
+583 DVEAEES

-602 RTLQK
+602 RTLQR

-674 HRRPLYLSAVVK
+674 HRRPLYLSAVIK
-686 DVQVRRALVDT
+686 NVQVRRALVDT

-710 AANVPQQK
+710 AVDLPHQK

-808 EAHFVEAALYDDFA
+808 EAHFVEAALYDDLA

-846 PEIDLRELLERKKKR
+846 PEIDLRELLQRKKKR
-861 KEREGAW
+861 KEREVEQGSA
-868 GLIAHS
+868 
-874 KRVPHLKRVVCKPSC
+874 PQC
-889 HLTQQTENSGKVMVD
+889 TENSGKVVMD
-904 QIQSTAMNSEK
+904 QLQSTTMDSEEI
-915 VTVDHAQST
+915 TVDHARSMVMNPKMVTVDQTRSIAANTEKAVNDQAESTTTNPEGSTVDHSQST
-924 VMNHQKV
+924 VTNSEEED

-938 MAINFEKVTVDR
+938 TARRM
-950 IESMAINFERPAVD
+950 
-964 QIESMAINSE
+964 
-974 GPVVDKKESTAMD
+974 KE
-987 PGGSTVDH
+987 
-995 APSTVRNSGAEA
+995 
-1007 VADQTE
+1007 
-1013 STTMSKEKSTTAEP
+1013 STTAES
-1027 NITSKEELEVIN
+1027 NLTSKEELEVID
-1039 LSDDPDITKPIS
+1039 LSDNPDITKPVS

-1260 VKSKKREDHLRVLR
+1260 VKSKKREDHLGILR

-1320 IATMKAPTSH
+1320 VATMKAPTSH

-1354 AIFMPLM
+1354 AVFAPLM
-1361 KKGVPFVWSTAC
+1361 KKGVPFIWSAAC
-1373 QQAFEKIQLI
+1373 QRAFEKIQQI
-1383 MTKLPTWPKKMKM
+1383 MTKLPTVCAPVP
-1396 GPEKPIYYVSR
+1396 GRPLRLYLASNSEAIGGLVAQEDEEGTERPIYYVSR
-1407 ALRDAETRYSGA
+1407 ALKDAETRYSGA
-1419 EACMSLLHRPVLS
+1419 ERAC
-1432 GRLAQWLLQL
+1432 LALIYA
-1442 SQYEITTETPT
+1442 SQP
-1453 AIKSQAIADL
+1453 IKSQAIADL

-1504 TSSSS
+1504 TSSS
-1509 GAGIV
+1509 
-1514 LTREDGETI
+1514 
-1523 AKSFKLDFSCSN
+1523 K
-1535 NASEYEAYI
+1535 YEAYI

-1552 MGIKHLRVIGD
+1552 MGIKHLRVNWRLQSYHLPDQG
-1563 SNLIICQTKGEF
+1563 
-1575 SLKEPSLALYR
+1575 
-1586 ALAQKL
+1586 
-1592 EEKFHTFEISHAM
+1592 
-1605 RCENR
+1605 CENR

-1644 KEKFK
+1644 REKFK
-1649 EQNLDAEDWRTPIR
+1649 EPNLDAEDWRTPIK
-1663 AKLVSPEGVADL
+1663 AKLVAPEGVADL

-1695 VLARCVS
+1695 VLARCVN

-1712 VHERCCELRDGVSL
+1712 
-1726 YRRLQRLGYF
+1726 
-1736 WPSMSKEAAS
+1736 
-1746 LQEQCS
+1746 
-1752 FCQHQHE
+1752 HQHE
-1759 SDQVYATF
+1759 SDQIYATF

-1775 FLEYFIENGFHGD
+1775 FLEYLIENILPQTSQAAVRIKKLATRYFVEGGILFRKGFHGD

-1876 LIGPINPSSGGY
+1876 LIGPINPASGGY

-1900 WVEAAIPLRK
+1900 WVEAIPLRK

-1945 NVKEVLEHYRIKHRR
+1945 NVREVLEHYRIKHRR

-2101 RAVDHVRRGLPSP
+2101 KTVDHVRRGLPSP

-2125 LIREAYDSGYYKL
+2125 LIREAYDSGYYRL
-2138 STADGTTLV
+2138 STADGTTLA

>member
-1 MGDEGDDEEDDARA
+1 
-15 EKTKKSPM
+15 
-23 AAQNQYQLKASNDE
+23 
-37 TPAGHFLYPLVAV
+37 
-50 DCITDWSTAAPT
+50 
-62 ETKKSQPRL
+62 
-71 PWPPPLES
+71 
-79 NDHHSPALR
+79 
-88 WSLLSHITEL
+88 
-98 RKHGLEGWEEGIG
+98 
-111 VSGLAGLRISHTK
+111 
-124 TLSIR
+124 
-129 AVFKAPEIHLAN
+129 
-141 TSPRDTSP
+141 
-149 DPRYLG
+149 
-155 ATAMPP
+155 MPP
-161 KRSTRQNSV
+161 KKSTRQNSV
-170 ANSHA
+170 ANSHV

-191 QGGGQTHT
+191 HGGGQTL
-199 QGGGQTHGG
+199 GG
-208 ENPFG
+208 ENPLG
-213 GGQAHGGGQV
+213 DGQTFDGGQV
-223 LGGEIPVG
+223 LGGGEIPVG
-231 KPTDNKEDHQ
+231 GPQQMALMFEMIKGMQQNQVELAESLRQLKEAEDHQ

-258 DTPFVTMSDV
+258 DTPFVTMFDV
-268 ADLLR
+268 ADLLK

-295 LLKEPYPEKYDTP
+295 LLKEPYPEKYDTL

-353 YTWYTVLPAGSIRTW
+353 YT
-368 EDMVESFCS
+368 C

-388 VNLHSTKQQIGED
+388 VNLHSTKQQTGED

-425 VEARKTA
+425 VKVCIDNMLLEFRAHLENLDISRFAPLLQKARKTA
-432 ISVKPQVE
+432 LSVKPQVE
-440 KSRDK
+440 RSRDK
-445 KSLPQTLTVSTT
+445 KSLPQTLTVSTAT
-457 TAPSGTKRKSPSDK
+457 PPSGTKRKNPTEK

-478 LPFTAEEM
+478 LSFTAEEM

-513 KNPKYCR
+513 KDPKYCR

-525 NHPTVDCRTLR
+525 NYPTVDCQTLR

-543 QDGTLQL
+543 QNGTLQL
-550 SEAQQKVHQ
+550 SEEQQKVHQ
-559 IPFPNYNKDKGKAV
+559 TPFPNYNKGKGKAV

-590 AAASSSLVPAAV
+590 AAASSSLIPAAV

-607 SPKFKS
+607 K
-613 LFNQLGFGPEARN
+613 
-626 AATEALITIAAES
+626 S

-645 AEAHASRAFL
+645 AEAHANHAFL

-674 HRRPLYLSAVVK
+674 HKRPLYLSAVVK

-697 GSCLNLIPLSTLQ
+697 DSCLNLIPLSTLQ

-725 VTGFGGMTEHTM
+725 VTRFGGMTEHTM

-747 PIVALTRFHVVN
+747 PIMALTRFHVVN
-759 AETPYHVLLGRPW
+759 TETTYHVLLGRPW
-772 LHKHKLVSSTYH
+772 LHKHKPVSSTYH

-797 IAANSC
+797 IAANSY

-808 EAHFVEAALYDDFA
+808 EAHFVEVALYDDLA
-822 STGEPSIVRPCGTPL
+822 STEEPSIVRPCGTPL

-846 PEIDLRELLERKKKR
+846 PEIDLRELHERKKKR
-861 KEREGAW
+861 KEREVEPG
-868 GLIAHS
+868 S
-874 KRVPHLKRVVCKPSC
+874 PPQCMRVQLPDRRI
-889 HLTQQTENSGKVMVD
+889 TENSGKVVVD
-904 QIQSTAMNSEK
+904 QLQSTAISSKK
-915 VTVDHAQST
+915 VTVDPAQST
-924 VMNHQKV
+924 VMNSQEV
-931 AVDQTES
+931 VVDQTES
-938 MAINFEKVTVDR
+938 MTIN
-950 IESMAINFERPAVD
+950 SERPAMD
-964 QIESMAINSE
+964 QMKFMAVNS
-974 GPVVDKKESTAMD
+974 KE
-987 PGGSTVDH
+987 V
-995 APSTVRNSGAEA
+995 AE
-1007 VADQTE
+1007 DQTE
-1013 STTMSKEKSTTAEP
+1013 STAMSPERSMVDHARSTVMNSEEEAITDQTGSTTMGKAKSTTAEP
-1027 NITSKEELEVIN
+1027 NMTSKEELEVIN
-1039 LSDDPDITKPIS
+1039 LSNDPDISKPIS
-1051 ISKSLSAKE
+1051 ISKSLFAKE

-1204 TRDAEKTAFRT
+1204 TKDAEKTAFRT
-1215 PIGNF
+1215 PISNF

-1234 TYQRTMT
+1234 AYQRTMT

-1249 KEIEDYVDDIV
+1249 KEIEDYVDDIA
-1260 VKSKKREDHLRVLR
+1260 VKSKKREDHLGILR
-1274 KVFDRCRLYKLKMNP
+1274 KP
-1289 LKCAFG
+1289 
-1295 VSAGKFLGFL
+1295 
-1305 VHNRG
+1305 
-1310 IDVDPAKASA
+1310 KASA

-1354 AIFMPLM
+1354 AVFTPLM
-1361 KKGVPFVWSTAC
+1361 KKGVLFVWSTAC
-1373 QQAFEKIQLI
+1373 HQAFEKIQVI
-1383 MTKLPTWPKKMKM
+1383 MTKLPTVCAP
-1396 GPEKPIYYVSR
+1396 GPGRPLRLYLASNNEAIGGLVAQEDENGTEKPIYYLSR

-1419 EACMSLLHRPVLS
+1419 ERACLALIYASQRLWHYFLAHKIQLMTKSHPIRSLLHKPILS

-1442 SQYEITTETPT
+1442 SQYEIITETPT

-1476 HEVPGEIGE
+1476 HEVSGEIGE
-1485 ALLADLAD
+1485 ALLAGLVD

-1504 TSSSS
+1504 IFNSSR
-1509 GAGIV
+1509 AGVV
-1514 LTREDGETI
+1514 LIREDGETI
-1523 AKSFKLDFSCSN
+1523 AKSFKLDFS
-1535 NASEYEAYI
+1535 
-1544 TGLVIAHE
+1544 
-1552 MGIKHLRVIGD
+1552 VIGD

-1575 SLKEPSLALYR
+1575 SLKEPSLVLYR

-1592 EEKFHTFEISHAM
+1592 EEKFDTFEISHAM
-1605 RCENR
+1605 RCKN
-1610 YADAL
+1610 
-1615 ATLGSQVSF
+1615 
-1624 EGSKVDVTIDKR
+1624 
-1636 SMPITDLL
+1636 
-1644 KEKFK
+1644 
-1649 EQNLDAEDWRTPIR
+1649 
-1663 AKLVSPEGVADL
+1663 
-1675 KVLKDYVLIAG
+1675 
-1686 DLYRRLPGG
+1686 RLPGG
-1695 VLARCVS
+1695 ILARCVN
-1702 LQEAAKKLTE
+1702 LQEAAKKLIE
-1712 VHERCCELRDGVSL
+1712 VHEKCYEFRDGTSQAAI
-1726 YRRLQRLGYF
+1726 RLKKLATRYF
-1736 WPSMSKEAAS
+1736 VEGGILFRK
-1746 LQEQCS
+1746 
-1752 FCQHQHE
+1752 
-1759 SDQVYATF
+1759 
-1767 VSSDWRTP
+1767 
-1775 FLEYFIENGFHGD
+1775 GFHGD

-1900 WVEAAIPLRK
+1900 WVEAIPLRK
-1910 ATGAAVANFI
+1910 ATGAAMANFI

-1945 NVKEVLEHYRIKHRR
+1945 NVREVLEHYRIKHRR

-1987 FDYGKGWNSH
+1987 FDYGKGWSSH

-2068 LAQARSLRY
+2068 LAQ
-2077 HQKLADAYEKTLQ
+2077 
-2090 TRIFAKGQMVL
+2090 V
-2101 RAVDHVRRGLPSP
+2101 P
-2114 SKFAPN
+2114 
-2120 WEGPY
+2120 
-2125 LIREAYDSGYYKL
+2125 
-2138 STADGTTLV
+2138 
-2147 DPINGKWLKRYY
+2147 
-2159 S
+2159 